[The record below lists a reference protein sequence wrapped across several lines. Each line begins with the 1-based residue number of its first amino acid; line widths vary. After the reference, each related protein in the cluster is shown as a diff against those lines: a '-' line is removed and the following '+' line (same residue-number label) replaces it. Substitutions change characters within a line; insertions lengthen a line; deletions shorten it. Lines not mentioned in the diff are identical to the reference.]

1 MSVIMEYE
9 ISLKR
14 LSQSLGY
21 EVTTDAGDESIFLG
35 LFEWHW
41 AAGVY

>member
-9 ISLKR
+9 INLKH

-21 EVTTDAGDESIFLG
+21 KVATDAGDESIFLG
-35 LFEWHW
+35 LF
-41 AAGVY
+41 